1 MENTVKYH
9 YSPNSNQVMVFDC
22 QKQFVIARVC
32 GCLVLTL
39 VATLLRSII
48 VQQNVS
54 SPTKVMSD

>member
-9 YSPNSNQVMVFDC
+9 YSPNSNQVMVNC
-22 QKQFVIARVC
+22 QKQFVISRVC

>member
-9 YSPNSNQVMVFDC
+9 YSPNSNQVMVNC